1 MTEVTASSAGARTQ
15 EQVRQRNLSEVLRRV
30 HRDGMVSRAAL
41 GRWTGLNRSTIMD
54 LTAELAAAGLVR
66 EGMPVGRGQAGR
78 PSIVVMPEQGTLYGL
93 AFDVAVDRLVAA
105 RVGLGG
111 RVLERR
117 EAVRARAGVDLG
129 DVVGVLAAFGR
140 ELVAGAGPDALCVGV
155 GASYCGMIRRADGMV
170 RYGPQLGWVDQ
181 AFGAELAA
189 GLGLGLAVEV
199 GNEAHLGAIA
209 EHVRGVGSDVGDLI
223 YLHGD
228 VGVGGGII
236 VGGELLDG
244 DGGYG
249 CELGHMLVNPFD
261 GRPCLCG
268 SRGCLEAEVGEE
280 ALLEYAGRSGELVGR
295 EGIRAVVG
303 LAGAGDDR
311 ARDAVDRVGDWLGVG
326 VVNLINL
333 FNPALVVFGG
343 MLRDV
348 YPGVAAC
355 VRARIDAHVL
365 PVSRE
370 RVRLAVTALGDDT
383 TLAGAAELAFAR
395 LLDDPLRT
403 LAALRRPV
411 PSRVRG

>member
-1 MTEVTASSAGARTQ
+1 MHVEGALSRTALAER
-15 EQVRQRNLSEVLRRV
+15 
-30 HRDGMVSRAAL
+30 
-41 GRWTGLNRSTIMD
+41 TGLNRSTIMT

-66 EGMPVGRGQAGR
+66 EEKPAETGRAGR
-78 PSIVVMPEQGTLYGL
+78 PSLVVTPEPEGVYGL

-111 RVLERR
+111 RIMERR
-117 EAVRARAGVDLG
+117 EAVRARAGVDLE

-140 ELVAGAGPDALCVGV
+140 ELAAAAPPGAVCVGI
-155 GASYCGMIRRADGMV
+155 GSSYCGMIRRADGMV

-181 AFGAELAA
+181 AFGSELAD
-189 GLGLGLAVEV
+189 GLGLGVPVEV
-199 GNEAHLGAIA
+199 GNEAHLGSVA
-209 EHVRGVGSDVGDLI
+209 ERVRGAGRGVDDLI

-236 VGGELLDG
+236 VGGKLLDG

-261 GRPCLCG
+261 GRRCLCG

-280 ALLEYAGRSGELVGR
+280 ALLEYAGRTGELFGR
-295 EGIRAVVG
+295 EGIRAVVA
-303 LAGAGDDR
+303 LAEAGDVSSRR
-311 ARDAVDRVGDWLGVG
+311 ALERIGDWLGIG

-333 FNPALVVFGG
+333 FNPAVLVFGG
-343 MLRDV
+343 MLRDL
-348 YPGVAAC
+348 YHGTAPR

-370 RVRLAVTALGDDT
+370 RVRLSVSALADDT
-383 TLAGAAELAFAR
+383 TLMGAAELAFSA
-395 LLDDPLRT
+395 LLDSPLET
-403 LAALRRPV
+403 LAARAGV
-411 PSRVRG
+411 

>member
-1 MTEVTASSAGARTQ
+1 MARVTATAAGARTQ
-15 EQVRQRNLSEVLRRV
+15 EQLRQRNLSEVLRRV
-30 HRDGMVSRAAL
+30 HKEGAVSRAAL
-41 GRWTGLNRSTIMD
+41 SRRMGLNRSTIMD

-66 EGMPVGRGQAGR
+66 EGVPGSRGRAGR
-78 PSIVVMPEQGTLYGL
+78 PSIVVVPEQERLYGL
-93 AFDVAVDRLVAA
+93 AFDVAVDRLLAA

-111 RVLERR
+111 RVLDRR
-117 EAVRARAGVDLG
+117 EAVRTRAGVDLE

-140 ELVAGAGPDALCVGV
+140 ELVAEAAPGSVCVGV
-155 GASYCGMIRRADGMV
+155 GASYCGLIRRADGTV
-170 RYGPQLGWVDQ
+170 RYGPHLGWVDQ

-189 GLGLGLAVEV
+189 GLGLGLPVEV
-199 GNEAHLGAIA
+199 GNEAHLGAVA
-209 EHVRGVGSDVGDLI
+209 EHVRGAGRDVDNLI

-236 VGGELLDG
+236 VGGKLLDG

-268 SRGCLEAEVGEE
+268 SRGCLEAEAGEE
-280 ALLEYAGRSGELVGR
+280 ALLGYAGRTGELVGR
-295 EGIRAVVG
+295 EGIRTVVA
-303 LAGAGDDR
+303 LAATGDAR
-311 ARDAVDRVGDWLGVG
+311 ARHALDRVGDWLGVG
-326 VVNLINL
+326 IVNLINL

-348 YPGVAAC
+348 YPGAAPR
-355 VRARIDAHVL
+355 VRTRVDAHVL

-383 TLAGAAELAFAR
+383 TLAGAAELAFAG
-395 LLDDPLRT
+395 LLDNPLDT
-403 LAALRRPV
+403 VAALR
-411 PSRVRG
+411 

>member
-1 MTEVTASSAGARTQ
+1 MR
-15 EQVRQRNLSEVLRRV
+15 RRNLSEVLRRV
-30 HRDGMVSRAAL
+30 HKDGAVSRAAL
-41 GRWTGLNRSTIMD
+41 SRHMGLNRSTIMG

-66 EGMPVGRGQAGR
+66 EGVPTGRGRAGR
-78 PSIVVMPEQGTLYGL
+78 PSIVVMPEQGTVYGL
-93 AFDVAVDRLVAA
+93 AFDVAVDRLLAA

-111 RVLERR
+111 RVLDRR
-117 EAVRARAGVDLG
+117 EAVRTRAGVDLE

-140 ELVAGAGPDALCVGV
+140 ELVAGAGPGASCVGV
-155 GASYCGMIRRADGMV
+155 GASYCGLIRRADGTV
-170 RYGPQLGWVDQ
+170 RYGPHLGWVDQ

-189 GLGLGLAVEV
+189 GLGLGLPVEV

-209 EHVRGVGSDVGDLI
+209 EHVRGAGRDVDNLI

-236 VGGELLDG
+236 VGGKLLDG
-244 DGGYG
+244 DAGYG

-280 ALLEYAGRSGELVGR
+280 ALLGYAGRSGALIGR
-295 EGIRAVVG
+295 DGIRAVVA
-303 LAGAGDDR
+303 LAGTGDAR
-311 ARDAVDRVGDWLGVG
+311 ARDALDRVGDWLGVG

-348 YPGVAAC
+348 YPGAAAR

-370 RVRLAVTALGDDT
+370 RVRLAVTALDGDT
-383 TLAGAAELAFAR
+383 TLAGAAELAFAN
-395 LLDDPLRT
+395 LLDDPLDT
-403 LAALRRPV
+403 LAALR
-411 PSRVRG
+411 

>member
-1 MTEVTASSAGARTQ
+1 M
-15 EQVRQRNLSEVLRRV
+15 RQRNLSEVLRRV
-30 HRDGMVSRAAL
+30 HKDGAVSRAAL
-41 GRWTGLNRSTIMD
+41 SRRMGLNRSTIMD
-54 LTAELAAAGLVR
+54 LTAELTAAGLVR
-66 EGMPVGRGQAGR
+66 EGVPTGRGRAGR
-78 PSIVVMPEQGTLYGL
+78 PSIVVMPEQETLYGL
-93 AFDVAVDRLVAA
+93 AFDVAVDRLLAA

-111 RVLERR
+111 RILDRR
-117 EAVRARAGVDLG
+117 AAVRARAGADLE

-140 ELVAGAGPDALCVGV
+140 ELAAGAGPGALCVGV
-155 GASYCGMIRRADGMV
+155 GASYCGLIRRADGTV
-170 RYGPQLGWVDQ
+170 RYGPHLGWVDQ

-189 GLGLGLAVEV
+189 GLGLGLPVEV

-209 EHVRGVGSDVGDLI
+209 EHVRGAGCDVDNLI

-236 VGGELLDG
+236 VAGKLLDG
-244 DGGYG
+244 DAGYG

-280 ALLEYAGRSGELVGR
+280 ALLEYAGRSGDLVGR
-295 EGIRAVVG
+295 DGIRAVVA
-303 LAGAGDDR
+303 LAGSGDAR
-311 ARDAVDRVGDWLGVG
+311 ARDALDRVGDWLGVG

-333 FNPALVVFGG
+333 FNPALMVFGG

-348 YPGVAAC
+348 YPGAAPR

-383 TLAGAAELAFAR
+383 TLAGAAELAFAN
-395 LLDDPLRT
+395 LLDDPLNT
-403 LAALRRPV
+403 LAALR
-411 PSRVRG
+411 

>member
-1 MTEVTASSAGARTQ
+1 M
-15 EQVRQRNLSEVLRRV
+15 
-30 HRDGMVSRAAL
+30 SRAAL
-41 GRWTGLNRSTIMD
+41 GRRMGLNRSTIMD

-66 EGMPVGRGQAGR
+66 EGVPIGRGRAGR

-93 AFDVAVDRLVAA
+93 AFDVAVDRLLAA

-111 RVLERR
+111 RVLDRR
-117 EAVRARAGVDLG
+117 EAVRTRAGVDLE

-140 ELVAGAGPDALCVGV
+140 ELVVGAGPGALCVGV
-155 GASYCGMIRRADGMV
+155 GASYCGLIRRADGTV
-170 RYGPQLGWVDQ
+170 RYGPHLGWVDQ

-189 GLGLGLAVEV
+189 GLGLGLPVEV

-209 EHVRGVGSDVGDLI
+209 EHVRGAGCDVDNLI

-236 VGGELLDG
+236 VGGKLLDG

-280 ALLEYAGRSGELVGR
+280 ALLDYAGRSGELVGR
-295 EGIRAVVG
+295 DGIRAVVA
-303 LAGAGDDR
+303 LAGTGDAR
-311 ARDAVDRVGDWLGVG
+311 ARDALDRIGDWLGVG

-348 YPGVAAC
+348 YPGAASR

-383 TLAGAAELAFAR
+383 TLAGAAELAFAN
-395 LLDDPLRT
+395 LLDNPLDT
-403 LAALRRPV
+403 LATLR
-411 PSRVRG
+411 